1 MIVAFDPKENVW
13 LAAGKGIIRP
23 ILTEGETREKA
34 IAGWRESF
42 SAQKSEEYEMAEV
55 MSALGDIDSGE
66 YGIKSYG
73 EKHGE

>member
-23 ILTEGETREKA
+23 ILTEGETREQA

-42 SAQKSEEYEMAEV
+42 SAQKSEEYEMA
-55 MSALGDIDSGE
+55 
-66 YGIKSYG
+66 
-73 EKHGE
+73 